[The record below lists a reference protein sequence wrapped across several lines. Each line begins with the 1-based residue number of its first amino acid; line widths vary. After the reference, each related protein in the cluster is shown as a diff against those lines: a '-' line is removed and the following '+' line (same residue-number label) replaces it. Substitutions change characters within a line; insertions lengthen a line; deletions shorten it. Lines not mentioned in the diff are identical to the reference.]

1 MKTFKSLLLLVLI
14 FSVATV
20 SGVKKPGKEKKTVQ
34 QKVES
39 KDFTFYVDHCLP
51 TDLVNSSF
59 NSDVVIKIKDGI
71 ATADLP
77 FHGKLSVNPSEMTSG
92 PITFNGPMYD
102 VTFTQRGEKGWNI
115 LFKVDSDP
123 YTYQVDMDITSKGK
137 AEVRVTSKKR
147 TTMTY
152 FGEID

>member
-1 MKTFKSLLLLVLI
+1 MKAFKTLLLLVLI
-14 FSVATV
+14 FSVA
-20 SGVKKPGKEKKTVQ
+20 SGSAVKKSTKIKKTLQ

-39 KDFTFYVDHCLP
+39 KDFTFYVSRCLP

-59 NSDVVIKIKDGI
+59 NSDVVINLKNGN
-71 ATADLP
+71 ASADLP
-77 FHGKLSVNPSEMTSG
+77 FHGKLTINPNETTTG

-102 VTFTQRGEKGWNI
+102 FVITPRAEKGWNI

-123 YTYQVDMDITSKGK
+123 YTYQVDMDISTNGK
-137 AEVRVTSKKR
+137 AEARVSSTKR

-152 FGEID
+152 YGEID